1 MRGFDG
7 VFCDNV
13 SPQRLVFNSEAHLR
27 GSFLTQRLSL
37 VNVQVSFLY
46 IFVATLIAEE
56 GTRRDAIT
64 DQMSNH
70 DGFPSFHFPDT
81 IFNVLSA

>member
-1 MRGFDG
+1 MRGIDG

-13 SPQRLVFNSEAHLR
+13 SPQRLVFNSEAYLS

-46 IFVATLIAEE
+46 IFVATFIAEE
-56 GTRRDAIT
+56 GTCCDAIT
-64 DQMSNH
+64 DQ
-70 DGFPSFHFPDT
+70 
-81 IFNVLSA
+81 LSLSRYYF